1 METKANHVLVGAFT
15 LAAIVAGLLFMLWA
29 SKSMSDASWQEYE
42 VVFTG
47 AVTGLSEGGAVRFNG
62 IPVGT
67 VRELR
72 IDPGDPSRVLA
83 RIRVSRETPVK
94 TDTTAQLRLSGMT
107 GITFILLT
115 GGSPDSPNL
124 ADAGSGDLPR
134 IVADT
139 SALEALVAASEGI
152 AAKANT
158 AIERILEFLSQ
169 DNARNIGQSLENLE
183 LFTGT
188 LADQRAAMEQLMMQ
202 LNESSASLVEL
213 LHSANQLTA
222 RLTQSVD
229 RIDGTV
235 ADVLPGLSSD
245 LQAAAQAMAT
255 TLKRADRIMAEN
267 EAALA
272 AFGAEGLSQLG
283 PTLQELRILVRDLSR
298 IGARFE
304 RNPANFLLGREPLEE
319 YQPQ

>member
-15 LAAIVAGLLFMLWA
+15 LAAIVMGLLFMLWA
-29 SKSMSDASWQEYE
+29 SKSVSDASWQEYE

-72 IDPGDPSRVLA
+72 IDPDNPRRVLA

-115 GGSPDSPNL
+115 GGNPDSPDL
-124 ADAGSGDLPR
+124 AREGRGALPR
-134 IVADT
+134 IMADT

-152 AAKANT
+152 AAKTNT
-158 AIERILEFLSQ
+158 AIERILEFLSE

-183 LFTGT
+183 LFTGA
-188 LADQRAAMEQLMMQ
+188 LADQRASMEQLMVQ
-202 LNESSASLVEL
+202 LNRSSASLVEL
-213 LHSANQLTA
+213 LDSANQLTA
-222 RLTQSVD
+222 RLTQSVEK
-229 RIDGTV
+229 IDGTV
-235 ADVLPGLSSD
+235 ADVLPGLSAD

-255 TLKRADRIMAEN
+255 TLARADRIMAEN

-283 PTLQELRILVRDLSR
+283 PTLQELRVLVRDLSR

>member
-72 IDPGDPSRVLA
+72 IDPNDPRRVLA

-235 ADVLPGLSSD
+235 ADVLPGLSAD

>member
-29 SKSMSDASWQEYE
+29 SKSVSDASWKEYE

-67 VRELR
+67 VRELH
-72 IDPGDPSRVLA
+72 IDPENPRRVLA

-115 GGSPDSPNL
+115 GGSPDSP
-124 ADAGSGDLPR
+124 DLTATGRGGPPR

-152 AAKANT
+152 AAKTHT
-158 AIERILEFLSQ
+158 AIERILQFLSQ

-183 LFTGT
+183 QFTGA
-188 LADQRAAMEQLMMQ
+188 LADQRTSMEQVMAQ
-202 LNESSASLVEL
+202 LEQGSASLVEL
-213 LHSANQLTA
+213 LENANRLTA

-235 ADVLPGLSSD
+235 AEVLPELSAD
-245 LQAAAQAMAT
+245 LQAAAQAMSTSLA
-255 TLKRADRIMAEN
+255 RADRIMAEN

-272 AFGAEGLSQLG
+272 AFGTEGLSQLG
-283 PTLQELRILVRDLSR
+283 PTLQELRLLVRDLSR
-298 IGARFE
+298 VSARFE

-319 YQPQ
+319 YQPE